1 MTNENWI
8 LPELP
13 KGWLWTDFESIS
25 RELKAGGTPLTKVKE
40 YYDDGTIP
48 FVKIE
53 DIVDSSKYLYDTKTK
68 ITEQGLRNSSAWLVP
83 RDSLLYS
90 MYASYGE
97 PIINKIEVTTS
108 QAIIAYVPPEGRIVL
123 DFVYYYLKKARNE
136 LTTRGT
142 TQKNLNA
149 QIVRRIPIPLAP
161 FSEQVRIVA
170 RLEELFTRLDA
181 GVEEL
186 RKVKA
191 QLNRYRQAVLKYAFE
206 GKLVPQDPHDEPVT
220 ELLKKTRAEKEEL
233 ARERKIRKEK
243 SPPPISEEEMP
254 FEVPKGWVWVRLI
267 DLIALEKNAMKRGPF
282 GGSLKKEI
290 FVKKGYLVYEQRHAI
305 HNDFNYEKYFITPQ
319 KYEEMIAF
327 KVESGD
333 LIISCSGVTLGKI
346 SEIPKNARKG
356 IINQALLK
364 ISLNN
369 RLIRNDFFINFFN
382 SDIYQK
388 EIFEK
393 AQGSAIPNMVGVDE
407 LKKTLIVVPPL
418 KEQGR
423 IVSAVNYHFS
433 LISNANKIV
442 ESGVRQSNQL
452 RQAILKV
459 AFAGKLVSQ
468 NPNDE
473 PAEKLLQRI
482 KAERTSYWKSKIDN
496 QLEMSRFVQ

>member
-1 MTNENWI
+1 VTVEKND
-8 LPELP
+8 LP
-13 KGWLWTDFESIS
+13 KIPRGWTVTTLGDILGFAKGKKPKNLGSKSEVLSIPYIDIEAFEDKIVNRFTDGINCT
-25 RELKAGGTPLTKVKE
+25 LCDT
-40 YYDDGTIP
+40 DDLLVVWDGARCGLVGRGASGAIGSTLG
-48 FVKIE
+48 KLAHYE
-53 DIVDSSKYLYDTKTK
+53 MDSSYLFYFL
-68 ITEQGLRNSSAWLVP
+68 Q
-83 RDSLLYS
+83 S
-90 MYASYGE
+90 MYE
-97 PIINKIEVTTS
+97 NINKR
-108 QAIIAYVPPEGRIVL
+108 P
-123 DFVYYYLKKARNE
+123 
-136 LTTRGT
+136 RGVGIPHVEPSIFW
-142 TQKNLNA
+142 N
-149 QIVRRIPIPLAP
+149 ISIPIPP
-161 FSEQVRIVA
+161 RGEQKRIVA

-181 GVEEL
+181 GVEGL

-346 SEIPKNARKG
+346 SEIPKNAKKG

-407 LKKTLIVVPPL
+407 LKETLIVVPPL
-418 KEQGR
+418 KEQWR

-459 AFAGKLVSQ
+459 AFAGELVSQ